1 MNSPLRRRGGSE
13 ADLFEDSRD
22 YGSGDSVRG
31 RGGVLLVLLAVI
43 LAGTAVAAFGG
54 WLDGGSEDAAVET
67 ESLAFSDTSSSSSTT
82 TMPARA
88 IPTVSFGN
96 SGNATSTSKPL
107 ANGFGGATTT
117 TKPPTSTSS
126 RVTTPPTVARV
137 TAPPITA
144 TPVSAP
150 PATPAPAPPPTP
162 APTPVPAPAPEP
174 TAAPAPPAPTPAP
187 APVPAPEAAP
197 PPPAIPGR
205 TELTAN
211 QLLVMGNDTWPARQ
225 AHGLWRP
232 AIGNSWQIQLQ
243 GAVDM
248 SRTYQMFDVSLFAVD
263 IGDIDAL
270 HARGTKVVCNFN
282 VGSLEAWRPD
292 KGNFPAGAIGGA
304 DPNWPDERYLDIRQI
319 SAIGPGI
326 QRLFDVAA
334 TMGCDGVDADNVNT
348 YTHPNTGF
356 PLSGQDQ
363 INFNRWLAEQAHA
376 RNMSI
381 GLKNNLL
388 QIPQL
393 VDVFDFQINESC
405 YNFSECDMLMPF
417 IQAGKPVFGVQY
429 GAGPE
434 TFCGDANN
442 RNFDF
447 LHKRRELDPYR
458 VSCRGN

>member
-13 ADLFEDSRD
+13 ADLFEESRD
-22 YGSGDSVRG
+22 YGESGRG

-54 WLDGGSEDAAVET
+54 WLDGGGDDAAVET
-67 ESLAFSDTSSSSSTT
+67 EALAFSDTSSSSTTT
-82 TMPARA
+82 TMPARSV
-88 IPTVSFGN
+88 PTVSFSN
-96 SGNATSTSKPL
+96 TAREASTSTTPTTALATRSSTSKP
-107 ANGFGGATTT
+107 AAS
-117 TKPPTSTSS
+117 STSHS
-126 RVTTPPTVARV
+126 TTASTTPHTTTPPV
-137 TAPPITA
+137 TAPPQT
-144 TPVSAP
+144 AP
-150 PATPAPAPPPTP
+150 PATPP
-162 APTPVPAPAPEP
+162 
-174 TAAPAPPAPTPAP
+174 PTPAP
-187 APVPAPEAAP
+187 APVETAPPAAPAPAPAAAPEPAPTAPPEPVPAP
-197 PPPAIPGR
+197 PPTPGR
-205 TELTAN
+205 AELTAN
-211 QLLVMGNDTWPARQ
+211 QLLVMGNDQWPARQ
-225 AHGLWRP
+225 AKGLWRP
-232 AIGNSWQIQLQ
+232 TIGTSWQIQLQ

-292 KGNFPAGAIGGA
+292 KGNFPAGALGGS

-319 SAIGPGI
+319 SVIGPAI

-348 YTHPNTGF
+348 YTHKTTG
-356 PLSGQDQ
+356 LGLTAQDQ
-363 INFNRWLAEQAHA
+363 ITFNRWLAEQAHA

-405 YNFSECDMLMPF
+405 YTFSECDLLMPF
-417 IQAGKPVFGVQY
+417 VQAGKPVFGVEY
-429 GAGPE
+429 AVGPE
-434 TFCGDANN
+434 GFCGDANN

-447 LHKRRELDPYR
+447 LHKRRNLDPYR
-458 VSCRGN
+458 VACRAN

>member
-13 ADLFEDSRD
+13 ADLFEESRD
-22 YGSGDSVRG
+22 YGESGRG

-54 WLDGGSEDAAVET
+54 WLDGGGDDAAVET
-67 ESLAFSDTSSSSSTT
+67 EALAFSDTSSSSTTT
-82 TMPARA
+82 TMPARSV
-88 IPTVSFGN
+88 PTVSFSN
-96 SGNATSTSKPL
+96 TAREASTSTTPTTALAAKSSTSKP
-107 ANGFGGATTT
+107 AAS
-117 TKPPTSTSS
+117 STSHS
-126 RVTTPPTVARV
+126 TTASTTPHTTTPPV
-137 TAPPITA
+137 TAPPQT
-144 TPVSAP
+144 AP
-150 PATPAPAPPPTP
+150 PATPP
-162 APTPVPAPAPEP
+162 
-174 TAAPAPPAPTPAP
+174 PTPAP
-187 APVPAPEAAP
+187 APVETAPPAAPAPAPAPAAAPEPAPTAPPEPVPAP
-197 PPPAIPGR
+197 PPTPGR
-205 TELTAN
+205 AELTAN
-211 QLLVMGNDTWPARQ
+211 QLLVMGNDQWPARQ
-225 AHGLWRP
+225 AKGLWRP
-232 AIGNSWQIQLQ
+232 TIGTSWQIQLQ

-292 KGNFPAGAIGGA
+292 KGNFPAGALGGS

-319 SAIGPGI
+319 SVIGPAI

-348 YTHPNTGF
+348 YTHKTTG
-356 PLSGQDQ
+356 LGLTAQDQ
-363 INFNRWLAEQAHA
+363 ITFNRWLAEQAHA

-405 YNFSECDMLMPF
+405 YTFSECDLLMPF
-417 IQAGKPVFGVQY
+417 VQAGKPVFGVEY
-429 GAGPE
+429 AVGPE
-434 TFCGDANN
+434 GFCGDANN

-447 LHKRRELDPYR
+447 LHKRRNLDPYR
-458 VSCRGN
+458 VACRAN